1 MQKSCDR
8 PVKKLKTV
16 KDTEENGINS
26 QCSLVSSSCD
36 EEKWTKPEARVEDF
50 QFEPHQ
56 FIRSHCNED
65 DDERERESVQIWDV
79 EFEPGNPEVVAT
91 CGGRYL
97 CVINI
102 ETGDLLLKYCHKMKS
117 QDFFTLAW
125 SEMNFGNILATGS
138 NLGEIRLYHLAKE
151 VSFYHWIYKK
161 GVAIN
166 AAKFHHHIPN
176 LLFTASSD
184 SVVILWNIGSPVPPS
199 YNGANHEQL
208 LSLQASGDFYS
219 MAWVPDSQWIL
230 VGAKDG
236 LFGWNI
242 KVETAKD
249 RCSGSELFTNALPAK
264 SAVIFKLPENRLCQ
278 FPYVDSVCSLGNN
291 LVATKCVSRG
301 RILIIQPPLSDQ
313 IDLSDGSQQKTKYCD
328 VQVLMELAWRK
339 TDNFYMNIG
348 GSIKLGLVACGDD
361 SGHVWV
367 YKLPRSVCEADM
379 NDNYVP
385 AVKMAPLGILPWPR
399 LDGDG
404 SKSEEEDVSVNVM
417 LDKVA
422 ISSSGD
428 FIVAVTNNNLVAIWK
443 KLNTE

>member
-1 MQKSCDR
+1 M
-8 PVKKLKTV
+8 KKLKTTV
-16 KDTEENGINS
+16 KSCNEDNNQSKI
-26 QCSLVSSSCD
+26 VSSSN
-36 EEKWTKPEARVEDF
+36 EEEWMKPEARIEDF

-65 DDERERESVQIWDV
+65 DDEQVRESVQIWDV

-102 ETGDLLLKYCHKMKS
+102 ESGDLLLKYCHKMKS
-117 QDFFTLAW
+117 QDFFTLSW
-125 SEMNFGNILATGS
+125 SKMKFGNILATGS
-138 NLGEIRLYHLAKE
+138 SHGEIRLFHLDKE

-161 GVAIN
+161 GTAIN
-166 AAKFHHHIPN
+166 AAKFHHQMPN

-184 SVVILWNIGSPVPPS
+184 SVVILWNIGEPVPPS
-199 YNGANHEQL
+199 YNEANHEQL
-208 LSLQASGDFYS
+208 LYLESIGDFYS
-219 MAWVPDSQWIL
+219 MAWIPDSQWIL

-242 KVETAKD
+242 EVESANSRRQEIHLSPKA
-249 RCSGSELFTNALPAK
+249 SPAK
-264 SAVIFKLPENRLCQ
+264 SAVTFRLPGQNHLCA

-301 RILIIQPPLSDQ
+301 RILIIQPPTRDQ
-313 IDLSDGSQQKTKYCD
+313 IDLSQAKSFD
-328 VQVLMELAWRK
+328 VQVLVELAWKK

-348 GSIKLGLVACGDD
+348 GSIQLGLVACGDD
-361 SGHVWV
+361 SGRVWV
-367 YKLPRSVCEADM
+367 YKLPKSICEADM

-385 AVKMAPLGILPWPR
+385 AVKMSPLGILPWPR
-399 LDGDG
+399 LDGEG
-404 SKSEEEDVSVNVM
+404 SDDEEEQEFSGNVM

-422 ISSSGD
+422 ISSTGGY
-428 FIVAVTNNNLVAIWK
+428 IVAVTDNNLVAIWK
-443 KLNTE
+443 KLNAK